1 MRSRSY
7 HRTLKLCPCWSR
19 YSRGALRLCGTV
31 NLLSASCVSLFH
43 TTSRRDAT
51 SGAADASR
59 KRVAEVDAAF
69 WEAVSRLVASDEGPA
84 PPPAHVSEAL
94 EALAFDVLLSLASDT
109 AAIDRVCRVLGQ
121 LSRRRVPALTN
132 RLATELE
139 GRIKLDAS
147 SAREQ
152 VACLCRGLTRLR
164 LSVRASPCFA
174 LSSQRCLFVNP
185 TEA

>member
-1 MRSRSY
+1 M
-7 HRTLKLCPCWSR
+7 
-19 YSRGALRLCGTV
+19 
-31 NLLSASCVSLFH
+31 
-43 TTSRRDAT
+43 
-51 SGAADASR
+51 
-59 KRVAEVDAAF
+59 
-69 WEAVSRLVASDEGPA
+69 
-84 PPPAHVSEAL
+84 SEAL